1 MSSCSYSRCV
11 FFSHY
16 AFEYAAM
23 YSNAEIILNGVTIYE
38 RAVFA
43 LDLYKPTEANMREAQ
58 LRNGNHD
65 KLVDQRQTD
74 KLSVLLNKN
83 DEPSATVTSGD
94 PPTSGQVVTAANL
107 LAEYQKKKKERMKFS
122 CDRCDFETTGQSLLQ
137 RHKNSSEY
145 VNNEMYSCDKCAI
158 TSCVKIGVARHKN
171 AAHPEGNLFKCPIC
185 SKPYAT
191 QKALNQHKRDKHP
204 VVEKKEESA
213 IEREDRKKEKALRM
227 KKLKEESAIERE
239 DRKKEEAKL
248 RMRKIR
254 AEKKKN
260 KDTTTAK

>member
-1 MSSCSYSRCV
+1 MISDPRCLNKKGR
-11 FFSHY
+11 FSL

-107 LAEYQKKKKERMKFS
+107 LAEYQKKKQERMKFS

-171 AAHPEGNLFKCPIC
+171 AAHPEGNLFKCQFC
-185 SKPYAT
+185 SKPPYAD
-191 QKALNQHKRDKHP
+191 QRALNQHKRQKHPDQNKRDKHP
-204 VVEKKEESA
+204 VVEK
-213 IEREDRKKEKALRM
+213 
-227 KKLKEESAIERE
+227 KEESAIERE